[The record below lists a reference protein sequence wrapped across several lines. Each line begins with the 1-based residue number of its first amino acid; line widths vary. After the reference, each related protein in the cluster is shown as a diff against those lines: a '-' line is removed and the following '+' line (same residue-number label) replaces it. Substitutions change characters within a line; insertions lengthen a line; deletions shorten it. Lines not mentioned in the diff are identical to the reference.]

1 MRSARISL
9 LLTIVLLAA
18 LAATVAAQRSDD
30 TIVVIRATA
39 IAGLADYDGPVRE
52 TRERAY
58 TRTGDGYAI
67 DAGALQSLDGV
78 QALLLVESRRD
89 LVRDGAL
96 TRRHA
101 QDVRPL
107 PSGSFEIEDVPGK
120 LLSYQLATV
129 DGQLGL
135 LGDGDVIYSPGGA
148 HGPYFIW
155 RIDGIERVDRGQVTL
170 R

>member
-18 LAATVAAQRSDD
+18 LAANAAAERSDN
-30 TIVVIRATA
+30 TIIVIRATA

-58 TRTGDGYAI
+58 TREDDGYAI
-67 DAGALQSLDGV
+67 DGTALASLDGV
-78 QALLLVESRRD
+78 QALLLVDSRRD

-107 PSGSFEIEDVPGK
+107 RGVSFEIEDVPGK
-120 LLSYQLATV
+120 LLTYQLATV
-129 DGQLGL
+129 DGRLGL

-148 HGPYFIW
+148 HEPYFIW
-155 RIDGIERVDRGQVTL
+155 RIDGIERLDRGDVRL

>member
-9 LLTIVLLAA
+9 PLTIVLLAA
-18 LAATVAAQRSDD
+18 LAATAAAQHSDD

-39 IAGLADYDGPVRE
+39 IAGLADHEGPVRE
-52 TRERAY
+52 TRERAFA
-58 TRTGDGYAI
+58 REGDGYAI
-67 DAGALQSLDGV
+67 DRGALASLDGV
-78 QALLLVESRRD
+78 RALLLVESRRD

-96 TRRHA
+96 TRSHA

-107 PSGSFEIEDVPGK
+107 RGDRFEIEDVPGK
-120 LLSYQLATV
+120 LLTYQLATV
-129 DGQLGL
+129 DGRLGL

-148 HGPYFIW
+148 HGPYFVW
-155 RIDGIERVDRGQVTL
+155 RIDGIERLDRGDVTL